1 MKKRILACALALLL
15 MVSVLVGCSEQM
27 PLVYVQS
34 VAELIGYGSIGA
46 YNSCAGVVLAQEE
59 TSIEKDESRKIKS
72 LSVEV
77 GQYVNEGDILFT
89 YDTSGV
95 DLEVSRLKLE
105 MEQLKNTI
113 SDLKKQIAQLEKE
126 KKNTKD
132 EDTKLAYTLQIQSLQ
147 NDQSESEYYL
157 ALKQNEIDAL
167 NSSKDT
173 GEVRSPINGEVKAIN
188 ENGGYDPFTG
198 MPLPYITLS
207 AKESFRIKGTVNELS
222 RDDFYV
228 GQAVVI
234 RSRVDSKLTWTGV
247 ITEIDMQAEDNNDY
261 YYGMDEMYSSSSYP
275 FYVQPNS
282 SEGLL
287 LGQHVFIEPDY
298 GQTLVDGGL
307 HLNAAYVC
315 GNEDDGYYVWA
326 ASKKDT
332 IEKNSQMVQEKAGS
346 IMRELRDLDKESKKQ
361 MDQLDY
367 KTGMFAIGHHVNEV
381 QVKYEQ
387 YERVIS
393 YIKDV
398 QEDVLENIGQFVDE
412 EEETEDG
419 LSSLLPMLSKKPAED
434 VTLKYKVNLIVD
446 HSKSKGAPVVVTFN
460 PSYNNLVG
468 EVEYDSE
475 FGNLTTDFM
484 KIKSGLFHKANG
496 GYLIVQA
503 QDILTMP
510 QAWEA
515 LRRVIKTKEINMD
528 SIREQLGAVVAPTLK
543 PEPIPLTSKLS

>member
-1 MKKRILACALALLL
+1 MKKRILACTIALLL
-15 MVSVLVGCSEQM
+15 LAGALSGCSEQM

-34 VAELIGYGSIGA
+34 VAELVGYGSIGA

-59 TSIEKDESRKIKS
+59 IPVERDESRKIKS

-126 KKNTKD
+126 KKNAKD

-157 ALKQNEIDAL
+157 ALKQNEIDSL

-188 ENGGYDPFTG
+188 KDGGYDPYTG

-207 AKESFRIKGTVNELS
+207 AKESFRIKGTVNELN
-222 RDDFYV
+222 RDDFYI

-234 RSRVDSKLTWTGV
+234 RSRVDSKQTWMGV
-247 ITEIDMQAEDNNDY
+247 ITEIDMQAEENNDY
-261 YYGMDEMYSSSSYP
+261 FYYGSDEMYSSSSYP
-275 FYVQPNS
+275 FYVEPNG

-298 GQTLVDGGL
+298 GQTLIDGGL

-326 ASKKDT
+326 AGKDNK
-332 IEKNSQMVQEKAGS
+332 IEKRSVTVGLFDSALYTYEIMDGLTTADRIAYPSEEIIAGAPITEVLPEQEGEADTT
-346 IMRELRDLDKESKKQ
+346 EPD
-361 MDQLDY
+361 
-367 KTGMFAIGHHVNEV
+367 
-381 QVKYEQ
+381 
-387 YERVIS
+387 S
-393 YIKDV
+393 YIKDDFGGDV
-398 QEDVLENIGQFVDE
+398 FDEDALIEDAFLDEDAVVMPSDANGDIMPSEAVDE
-412 EEETEDG
+412 FEDE
-419 LSSLLPMLSKKPAED
+419 LLD
-434 VTLKYKVNLIVD
+434 D
-446 HSKSKGAPVVVTFN
+446 GGA
-460 PSYNNLVG
+460 
-468 EVEYDSE
+468 
-475 FGNLTTDFM
+475 
-484 KIKSGLFHKANG
+484 A
-496 GYLIVQA
+496 
-503 QDILTMP
+503 
-510 QAWEA
+510 
-515 LRRVIKTKEINMD
+515 
-528 SIREQLGAVVAPTLK
+528 
-543 PEPIPLTSKLS
+543 

>member
-1 MKKRILACALALLL
+1 MKKRFLAFLLVMLLL
-15 MVSVLVGCSEQM
+15 AGALSGCSEQM

-34 VAELIGYGSIGA
+34 VAELVGYGSIGA
-46 YNSCAGVVLAQEE
+46 YNSCAGVVMAQEE
-59 TSIEKDESRKIKS
+59 TPIQRDESRKLKS

-89 YDTSGV
+89 YDTSSV

-105 MEQLKNTI
+105 VEQLKNTI

-126 KKNTKD
+126 KKNAKD

-167 NSSKDT
+167 NNSKDT
-173 GEVRSPINGEVKAIN
+173 GEVRSPIHGEVKAIN

-198 MPLPYITLS
+198 MPLPYITLA

-234 RSRVDSKLTWTGV
+234 RSRVDSKQTWTGV

-307 HLNAAYVC
+307 YLNAAYIC

-326 ASKKDT
+326 AGKGDK
-332 IEKNSQMVQEKAGS
+332 IEKRSITVGLFDSALYTYEIVDGLTTADRIAYPSDEIVAGAPITEVLPEQNEDAAQDTQTPEDYAKDEYGGDAFDPGVFDEDELVVGEFSDDNADVMPSDANSD
-346 IMRELRDLDKESKKQ
+346 IMPSV
-361 MDQLDY
+361 
-367 KTGMFAIGHHVNEV
+367 A
-381 QVKYEQ
+381 
-387 YERVIS
+387 
-393 YIKDV
+393 
-398 QEDVLENIGQFVDE
+398 EDDFVDE
-412 EEETEDG
+412 FLDDG
-419 LSSLLPMLSKKPAED
+419 
-434 VTLKYKVNLIVD
+434 
-446 HSKSKGAPVVVTFN
+446 GA
-460 PSYNNLVG
+460 S
-468 EVEYDSE
+468 
-475 FGNLTTDFM
+475 
-484 KIKSGLFHKANG
+484 
-496 GYLIVQA
+496 
-503 QDILTMP
+503 
-510 QAWEA
+510 
-515 LRRVIKTKEINMD
+515 
-528 SIREQLGAVVAPTLK
+528 
-543 PEPIPLTSKLS
+543 